1 MPLVPI
7 SQGYRP
13 EPLNHK
19 YHTNV
24 FKPNNSR
31 EVLRCS
37 PQDGPLF
44 DGLQSTAG
52 DDVFV
57 MTSREQENDC

>member
-1 MPLVPI
+1 MPLVTT
-7 SQGYRP
+7 SQGCRP
-13 EPLNHK
+13 EPLKHK

-24 FKPNNSR
+24 LKPNNSR
-31 EVLRCS
+31 EVLSCS

-52 DDVFV
+52 DVVFV
-57 MTSREQENDC
+57 MTSREQADDC